1 MKDGSIGDAEF
12 TDGYINTAC
21 IEGISADDNDKTCTS
36 MKRMWVLRVGKL
48 RVGDE
53 VAKPT
58 AINHGEKPPRMTAD
72 MRKAKLKLSGE
83 IRHNKLMCYTDVS
96 TMVDVDTVINWVL
109 MKPGMATPDT
119 TSVTAKRKRHTYDND
134 DDDNDDCDDNNDDE
148 MIQQI
153 TRAHTIPSPMAP
165 PRPTTYTPIPG
176 TVPIIT
182 PGAGGVFLPILD
194 CGFHHTVSDELRKK
208 FPALSKYYPEVFHRE

>member
-58 AINHGEKPPRMTAD
+58 AINHGEKTSSNDGRHAKGETEAKWRNTTQQAD
-72 MRKAKLKLSGE
+72 
-83 IRHNKLMCYTDVS
+83 
-96 TMVDVDTVINWVL
+96 VL
-109 MKPGMATPDT
+109 
-119 TSVTAKRKRHTYDND
+119 H
-134 DDDNDDCDDNNDDE
+134 
-148 MIQQI
+148 
-153 TRAHTIPSPMAP
+153 
-165 PRPTTYTPIPG
+165 
-176 TVPIIT
+176 
-182 PGAGGVFLPILD
+182 
-194 CGFHHTVSDELRKK
+194 
-208 FPALSKYYPEVFHRE
+208 